1 MSSPNPDRRRLLTS
15 ALLLSTGGFAAC
27 GHVGTPKDTLVQA
40 FAFDD
45 ITSMDPATSFEI
57 SAGEILGNTY
67 ERLVGFDLDEPSRI
81 VGVLAQA
88 WAVSADGLEISF
100 QLKPGLRFASGNP
113 LGAEDV
119 VFSWQRA
126 VSMDKTPAFILTQ
139 LGLSKRNVAER
150 VLQTGPLTLKLLI
163 AKPFA
168 PSFVLNC
175 LTATVASVLD
185 KQLLLSKA
193 KDQDMGAAWLKLN
206 HAGSGPWKLR
216 EWRANEIL
224 VIERNELFH
233 GPKPALTRVIYRHVK
248 EAATQ
253 RLLLEK
259 GDVDIAR
266 NLAPQ
271 DLGPLAAHPDI
282 TLTQQAKGAVFY
294 MGLNQRNPLLARPE
308 VREAFKWLV
317 DYDAIGAT
325 LIKGI
330 GVPHQNFLPLGLLGA
345 SSEQPY
351 KLDVAKARA
360 LLARAGLA
368 GGFKITMDVRTIQPA
383 MGIAEAVQQT
393 AARAGIQIE
402 IIPGDGKQVLT
413 KYRQRRHDIFIGD
426 WGTDYWDPHSNAD
439 TFTRN
444 PDNSDGAKLKPLSWR
459 NGWDIPELTR
469 QTDAAVLEHD
479 AARRVQMY
487 EALQAEFRNSSP
499 FVMLFQ
505 QTQVAAMRK
514 TVQGFRL
521 GPTSDTTC
529 MAPVSKL

>member
-1 MSSPNPDRRRLLTS
+1 MSSPNPARRRLLTS
-15 ALLLSTGGFAAC
+15 AMLLTTGGLAAC
-27 GHVGTPKDTLVQA
+27 SHVGTPTDTLVQA

-57 SAGEILGNTY
+57 SGGEILGNTY
-67 ERLVGFDLDEPSRI
+67 QRLVGFELDQPSQI
-81 VGVLAQA
+81 VGVLAES
-88 WAVSADGLEISF
+88 WTVSTDGLQISF
-100 QLKPGLRFASGNP
+100 RLKPGLRFASGNP

-126 VSMDKTPAFILTQ
+126 VSLDKTPAFILTQ
-139 LGLSKRNVAER
+139 LGLSKGNVAER
-150 VLQTGPLTLKLLI
+150 VVQTGPLSLSLSI
-163 AKPFA
+163 GKPFA

-175 LTATVASVLD
+175 LTAMVASVVD
-185 KQLLLSKA
+185 KQLLLSKE
-193 KDQDMGAAWLKLN
+193 KDGDMGAAWLKLN

-216 EWRANEIL
+216 DWRANEIL
-224 VIERNELFH
+224 VIERNDLFH

-271 DLGPLAAHPDI
+271 DLAPLAAHPQI
-282 TLTQQAKGAVFY
+282 KLIQQAKGVVFY
-294 MGLNQRNPLLARPE
+294 MGLNQRHPLLAKPE
-308 VREAFKWLV
+308 VRGAFKWLV
-317 DYDAIGAT
+317 DYEAIGAT

-330 GVPHQNFLPLGLLGA
+330 GRPHQNFLPLGLLGA
-345 SSEQPY
+345 SSEQPF
-351 KLDVAKARA
+351 KLDVARARA
-360 LLARAGLA
+360 LLAKAGLA
-368 GGFKITMDVRTIQPA
+368 DGFKISMDVRTIQPV

-444 PDNSDGAKLKPLSWR
+444 PDNSDGAKNKPLSWR
-459 NGWDIPELTR
+459 NSWDIPELTR

-479 AARRVQMY
+479 AARREQMY
-487 EALQAEFRNSSP
+487 AALQAEFRKSSP

-505 QTQVAAMRK
+505 QTQVAALRK
-514 TVQGFRL
+514 NVQGFRL
-521 GPTSDTTC
+521 GLTSDSTYL
-529 MAPVSKL
+529 AAVSKL